1 MCAEPCTCVYVAP
14 TYGMAG
20 RVFWDTQRVSDGL
33 PYRDIFPEQLVVEE
47 NENEMRMVVRNA
59 QGACTGRRSSEGR

>member
-1 MCAEPCTCVYVAP
+1 VAP

-20 RVFWDTQRVSDGL
+20 RVFWDAQRVSDGL
-33 PYRDIFPEQLVVEE
+33 RTGTSFPNQLVVEE
-47 NENEMRMVVRNA
+47 NENEMRKVIRNA